1 MSRKSRDHP
10 KMSLLDVLITVG
22 AILALLTVLS
32 LVGSL
37 GGLFGESDQTPG
49 SSAGNENTDTV
60 PGENETPGE
69 DEPTVPEEP
78 ELVGRGSGKY
88 AASSGVLTYEYEGD
102 TSADGYDVGFDRTV
116 ADVSDNS
123 ALTNHSKPVTV
134 DGDGAWEIAK
144 SGIEESTANI
154 ASFSPIN
161 KTGATFVAETD
172 IKWGGSSGLYR
183 TDTTPYV
190 MCFNFI
196 STNGEK
202 IIIFGFDNEDGDLS
216 LGYRAGVD
224 DSLVTIP
231 RDEWTNLRI
240 EVDDSY
246 VTFYV
251 NGKATGQTYV
261 FWFLTNQGPMTGD
274 FSSFELETRYYAK
287 DILLQLDNTYVSAIN

>member
-10 KMSLLDVLITVG
+10 KMSFLDVFITVG
-22 AILALLTVLS
+22 AILALLAVMS
-32 LVGSL
+32 LLGSF
-37 GGLFGESDQTPG
+37 GGLFGENDRTPG
-49 SSAGNENTDTV
+49 SSAGDETPDTV
-60 PGENETPGE
+60 PGEDETPGE

-78 ELVGRGSGKY
+78 EIVVRGSGKY
-88 AASSGVLTYEYEGD
+88 ATASGVLTYEYEGD
-102 TSADGYDVGFDRTV
+102 TTADGYDFGFNRTV
-116 ADVSDNS
+116 TGVSYNS
-123 ALTNHSKPVTV
+123 ALNNSKPVTV

-154 ASFSPIN
+154 ASFSPIS
-161 KTGATFVAETD
+161 KSGTTFVAETD

-190 MCFNFI
+190 MCFNFV
-196 STNGEK
+196 SSKNEK

-240 EVDDSY
+240 EVDNSY

-251 NGKATGQTYV
+251 NGEAAGRTYV
-261 FWFLTNQGPMTGD
+261 SWFLTNSGPMTGD

>member
-1 MSRKSRDHP
+1 MSRKSRDP
-10 KMSLLDVLITVG
+10 TKMSFLDVFITIG
-22 AILALLTVLS
+22 AILALLAVLS
-32 LVGSL
+32 LVGSF
-37 GGLFGESDQTPG
+37 GGLFGEYDRTPG
-49 SSAGNENTDTV
+49 ISTGDVDKPSVEDPDV
-60 PGENETPGE
+60 PGE

-78 ELVGRGSGKY
+78 EFVGRGSGKY
-88 AASSGVLTYEYEGD
+88 ATASGVLTYEYEGD
-102 TSADGYDVGFDRTV
+102 TTADGYDFGFNRTV
-116 ADVSDNS
+116 TGVSYNS
-123 ALTNHSKPVTV
+123 ALNNSKPVTV

-154 ASFSPIN
+154 ASFSPIS
-161 KTGATFVAETD
+161 KSGTTFVAETD

-190 MCFNFI
+190 MCFNFV
-196 STNGEK
+196 SSKNEK

-224 DSLVTIP
+224 DVLVKIP

-251 NGKATGQTYV
+251 NGEATGRTNV
-261 FWFLTNQGPMTGD
+261 FLFATNLGPMTGD
-274 FSSFELETRYYAK
+274 FSAFELETRYYAK